1 MRRAWLLL
9 ALIGCDGNTGPTE
22 PAAEVEVLAGAG
34 QRAPVTTELPEPVV
48 VRLVDAEGRA
58 VARHPVS
65 FVVVD
70 GEGSVVA
77 ETDRTDGDGEA
88 RARWTLGTRA
98 GDQMIEA
105 QAINQETG
113 EPIVVTLVTAL
124 AEPGPVVA
132 LIQPTT
138 RHTSW
143 LRQTFDIH
151 PFWVRGVDA
160 HDNDVD
166 DVELHVS
173 APPTIAVEG
182 TVITGLEET
191 VDTVTVTSGLLEA
204 KFQLTVLR
212 PITDLAGGR
221 GSYACSG
228 SFQTIL
234 GDDEVEVAVTREA
247 AAFVVDSIFHDYF
260 WVTSTITYTLEDEST
275 RIIEGLEAVVFLLDQ
290 EPLALDFS
298 DPIGRA
304 TAVSQSPLTYVG
316 GPTCPGWQ
324 LTSFEPWTLIVGV
337 TTAGR

>member
-22 PAAEVEVLAGAG
+22 SAAAVEVIAGAD

-48 VRLVDAEGRA
+48 VRLVDAQGRA

-65 FVVVD
+65 FVVVE

-88 RARWTLGTRA
+88 RAHWTLGTVA
-98 GDQMIEA
+98 GSQVIEA
-105 QAINQETG
+105 QAINQQTG
-113 EPIVVTLVTAL
+113 EPIVVTRLTAV
-124 AEPGPVVA
+124 ADPGPVAA

-138 RHTSW
+138 RHISF
-143 LRQTFDIH
+143 LRDSVEIH
-151 PFWVRGVDA
+151 PQWVRAVDVY
-160 HDNDVD
+160 DNDVD
-166 DVELHVS
+166 GAEFQVS
-173 APPTIAVEG
+173 APLTIAVEG
-182 TVITGLEET
+182 TVIVGLEET

-212 PITDLAGGR
+212 RLTDLAGGR
-221 GSYACSG
+221 GSWSCSG
-228 SFQTIL
+228 SFQTTL
-234 GDDEVEVAVTREA
+234 GDDEVTVTRA
-247 AAFVVDSIFHDYF
+247 ATAFVVDSIFHDHF
-260 WVTSTITYTLEDEST
+260 WATSTITYTLEDEST

-290 EPLALDFS
+290 EPLVLGFS

>member
-22 PAAEVEVLAGAG
+22 PAVEVEVIAGGG
-34 QRAPVTTELPEPVV
+34 QHAPVATELPEPVV

-65 FVVVD
+65 FAVVD

-77 ETDRTDGDGEA
+77 EPDRTDGNGEA
-88 RARWTLGTRA
+88 RARWSLGTRA
-98 GDQMIEA
+98 GDRMIEA
-105 QAINQETG
+105 QAINQQTG
-113 EPIVVTLVTAL
+113 EPIVVTLVTAH

-138 RHTSW
+138 RHISW

-160 HDNDVD
+160 YGNDAD

-191 VDTVTVTSGLLEA
+191 VDTVTVTSGPLEA

-228 SFQTIL
+228 SFQTVL
-234 GDDEVEVAVTREA
+234 GGDEAEVTVTREA
-247 AAFVVDSIFHDYF
+247 ATFVVDSIFSDYF
-260 WVTSTITYTLEDEST
+260 WVTSTVTYTVEDETT
-275 RIIEGLEAVVFLLDQ
+275 RTIEGLEAVLFVVDQ
-290 EPLALDFS
+290 EPLVLDFS

-304 TAVSQSPLTYVG
+304 TALSQSPLTYVG
-316 GPTCPGWQ
+316 GPNCLGWE
-324 LTSFEPWTLIVGV
+324 LTSFEPWTLIVE
-337 TTAGR
+337 